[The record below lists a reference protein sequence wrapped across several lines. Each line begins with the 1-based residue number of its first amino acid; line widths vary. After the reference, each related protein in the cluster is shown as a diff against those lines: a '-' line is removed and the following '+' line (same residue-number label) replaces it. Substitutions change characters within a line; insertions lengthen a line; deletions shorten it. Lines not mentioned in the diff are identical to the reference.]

1 MSTAFRGLGT
11 CWWHPQDGRRNVS
24 MIDRGNSVKLGR
36 EGSLDMNINEEY
48 PLMEKIISNKL
59 KS

>member
-1 MSTAFRGLGT
+1 MSTAFRGLGA

-24 MIDRGNSVKLGR
+24 MVDRGNSVKLGR

-48 PLMEKIISNKL
+48 PLMKRSFQIS
-59 KS
+59 

>member
-11 CWWHPQDGRRNVS
+11 CWWHPPDGRRNVS
-24 MIDRGNSVKLGR
+24 MVDRGNSVKLGR

-48 PLMEKIISNKL
+48 PLMKRSFQIS
-59 KS
+59 